1 MTTTAALNEDQLET
15 LALFLE
21 DQAEDAEGLDFF
33 ALHGLLTANAVSPQ
47 TLSNDAL
54 IPMIFNGEPKWPSD
68 RVKAEIIDLINLLQK
83 EIIELVESGQSF
95 PVPCDLNVEGDED
108 GEAAPLENWAIGFI
122 LLSIEQHDA
131 WYGKDEENAAE
142 LLFPIVYASGLNADD
157 DAFKDI
163 DDDDTLSL
171 QVCASIPDNVI
182 DLFLLYNGDES

>member
-21 DQAEDAEGLDFF
+21 DQAEAADGLDFF
-33 ALHGLLTANAVSPQ
+33 ALHGLLTANAISPQ
-47 TLSNDAL
+47 PLSIDDLLN
-54 IPMIFNGEPKWPSD
+54 IIFNGNAPWPSED
-68 RVKAEIIDLINLLQK
+68 IKTTITNLIGLLQK

-131 WYGKDEENAAE
+131 WYGEHEENAAE

-163 DDDDTLSL
+163 DDDETLSL
-171 QVCASIPDNVI
+171 QVCASIPDNVV
-182 DLFLLYNGDES
+182 DLFLLYHGGEG